1 MRELVATLV
10 GVIVGWIL
18 NEITMFFR
26 ERPKLTFQMVS
37 TPETELIDKEYRTKT
52 SLSEHWI
59 EIYNT
64 GKNPF
69 ILESFE
75 LCYKNKLLVDCH
87 IVENAKVLMPSES
100 FTYTLMEQEAD
111 SLQYHCN
118 QEKFETCDVTAYSVD
133 GKKIKTKL
141 WVPLF
146 YIRAGR

>member
-1 MRELVATLV
+1 MELKFIIQV
-10 GVIVGWIL
+10 
-18 NEITMFFR
+18 
-26 ERPKLTFQMVS
+26 
-37 TPETELIDKEYRTKT
+37 
-52 SLSEHWI
+52 
-59 EIYNT
+59 
-64 GKNPF
+64 KNPF

-111 SLQYHCN
+111 ALQHHCN
-118 QEKFETCDVTAYSVD
+118 QEKFETCDVTAYSVE